1 MKNLDKVELT
11 ELLRSDVSAFNAY
24 REKYP
29 KQEINFYN
37 ADLRGADL
45 LDANLRGADLRNA
58 DLKQAI
64 LLDANLR
71 GADLRGADLY
81 HANLINAN
89 IKGANFN
96 EADIRDVYIK
106 LTKKTIEAI
115 KSNFI

>member
-45 LDANLRGADLRNA
+45 LDANLRGADLR
-58 DLKQAI
+58 
-64 LLDANLR
+64 
-71 GADLRGADLY
+71 GVDLY